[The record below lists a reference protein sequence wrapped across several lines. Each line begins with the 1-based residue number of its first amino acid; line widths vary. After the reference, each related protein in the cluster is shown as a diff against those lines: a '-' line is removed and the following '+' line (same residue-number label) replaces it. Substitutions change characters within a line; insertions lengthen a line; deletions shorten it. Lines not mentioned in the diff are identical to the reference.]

1 MSEVPI
7 FSYVDD
13 KGREKTGEVLVG
25 KPEDVWI
32 QLVQECKTEKE
43 LKELEEH
50 VNLFKLGPE
59 GHKNYYVILTNVQPE
74 GEDLYLPR
82 FGANRTPM
90 DQNIFRLRVAA
101 AKELAKLPKMFTD
114 DSSDVFEIPD

>member
-1 MSEVPI
+1 MSEIPI

-13 KGREKTGEVLVG
+13 KGREKTGEIYIG
-25 KPEDVWI
+25 NPEEAWT
-32 QLVQECKTEKE
+32 QLVQECKTVQE

-50 VNLFKLGPE
+50 VHLFKLGPVRHR
-59 GHKNYYVILTNVQPE
+59 GYYLILTNVQPE
-74 GEDLYLPR
+74 GETKYLSC
-82 FGANRTPM
+82 FGAQRTPM
-90 DQNIFRLRVAA
+90 DPNVFRLRVAA